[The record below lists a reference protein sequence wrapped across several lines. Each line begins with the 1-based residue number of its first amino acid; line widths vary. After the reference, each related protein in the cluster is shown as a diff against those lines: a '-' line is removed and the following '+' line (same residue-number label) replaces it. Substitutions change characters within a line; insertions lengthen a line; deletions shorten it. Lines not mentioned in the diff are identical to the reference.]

1 MRLAKDTP
9 DGMRRNKKRLIVH
22 SHSKSDSNEY
32 EVHVCITSIL
42 DGNSRSLR
50 EKRESLPSFSNDSG
64 KMSVLESSEIGQP
77 FISIR
82 RVQKEA

>member
-32 EVHVCITSIL
+32 EVHVCIAFIL
-42 DGNSRSLR
+42 DGDRGPLER
-50 EKRESLPSFSNDSG
+50 KESHLPSFSNDSG